1 MLVDPNEHPS
11 FYKLLFK
18 EDFVDKILMPPAFIK
33 ENKSMLAKTCLL
45 KTDEGVFWEA
55 KIVREK
61 CGYFICEGDWSQF
74 VEYHKLKQGN
84 MLLFFLID
92 KSTFQV
98 LPYKQIHFRKR
109 PGRQVFEEL
118 SSSSQEEEE
127 EEEQEEEEVEEEEEE
142 EEEEEGEGEGEG
154 EGEEEE
160 EEEKEKEEREEED
173 ISAPKISNRFDRH
186 SIDSSDHYARVEE
199 EEQEDIT
206 PPRKSKK
213 CKRHSIHLSDYYA
226 QLCND
231 SSSGSKDGESPSY
244 PLSGGNSNAKADT
257 ELHKMK
263 APGLKLLLKACQ
275 EKYKRPADSIFGSRL
290 GRRRRSRRNR
300 DPDKPKQPTTA
311 FFVFMEEFR
320 KQFGPGRFDVCA
332 VGKAG
337 GDKWNQLS
345 ETEKAPY
352 IEEAKKR
359 KVEYTEN
366 MRAYYDR
373 KASEAAPKEEES
385 DKSRSVVVEEDEGGR
400 QLNKFPWMRKHV
412 ISSACAVEEK
422 EAENGSEG
430 NGSKKISS
438 SMTFNNKDPNF
449 KMVVKKVSDT
459 GQPLKTYL
467 RRKYR

>member
-1 MLVDPNEHPS
+1 
-11 FYKLLFK
+11 
-18 EDFVDKILMPPAFIK
+18 MPPAFIK

-45 KTDEGVFWEA
+45 KTDEGIFWEA

-118 SSSSQEEEE
+118 SR
-127 EEEQEEEEVEEEEEE
+127 
-142 EEEEEGEGEGEG
+142 EGEG

-186 SIDSSDHYARVEE
+186 SIDSSDRYARVEE

-226 QLCND
+226 RLCND

-244 PLSGGNSNAKADT
+244 PLSGGNSNANADT

-290 GRRRRSRRNR
+290 GRRRRLRRNR

-345 ETEKAPY
+345 EAEKAPY

-366 MRAYYDR
+366 MRAYYER

-412 ISSACAVEEK
+412 ISSACEFFYFPLYTC
-422 EAENGSEG
+422 S
-430 NGSKKISS
+430 
-438 SMTFNNKDPNF
+438 FF
-449 KMVVKKVSDT
+449 FFVSFRFC
-459 GQPLKTYL
+459 GE
-467 RRKYR
+467 

>member
-45 KTDEGVFWEA
+45 KTDEGIFWEA

-142 EEEEEGEGEGEG
+142 EEEEREEGEGEGEG

-186 SIDSSDHYARVEE
+186 SIDSSDRYARVEE

-226 QLCND
+226 RLCND

-244 PLSGGNSNAKADT
+244 PLSGGNSNANADT

-290 GRRRRSRRNR
+290 GRRRRLRRNR

-345 ETEKAPY
+345 EAEKAPY

-366 MRAYYDR
+366 MRAYYER

-412 ISSACAVEEK
+412 ISSAYRCSRRE
-422 EAENGSEG
+422 GS
-430 NGSKKISS
+430 
-438 SMTFNNKDPNF
+438 
-449 KMVVKKVSDT
+449 
-459 GQPLKTYL
+459 
-467 RRKYR
+467 